1 VATVRL
7 RKPRDQ
13 PPNLPESQPTRTPRR
28 AFAFAFFAL
37 LASFM
42 QTLVDLANLTNER
55 SVRNS
60 PHTLDP
66 GHDLRM
72 RRYP

>member
-1 VATVRL
+1 VTSL
-7 RKPRDQ
+7 RT
-13 PPNLPESQPTRTPRR
+13 SQPTRTPRR

-37 LASFM
+37 GSFM
-42 QTLVDLANLTNER
+42 QTLVDLANLMNER

>member
-1 VATVRL
+1 VATVHL

-13 PPNLPESQPTRTPRR
+13 PLKPTRTPRR
-28 AFAFAFFAL
+28 AFAFFAL
-37 LASFM
+37 GSFM
-42 QTLVDLANLTNER
+42 QTLVDLANLMNER